1 MGEALARHEQSLMRV
16 GELRKLQ
23 ELDFNQQV
31 KMQDEIVNAE
41 KEQEKF
47 KKVQLHTELGQQI

>member
-1 MGEALARHEQSLMRV
+1 MRV

>member
-1 MGEALARHEQSLMRV
+1 MGEALARHEQALMRV

-23 ELDFNQQV
+23 EQDFKQQI

-41 KEQEKF
+41 KEQ
-47 KKVQLHTELGQQI
+47 